1 MGIQVEKFK
10 NDLIMLV
17 NNCQL
22 DIAIAYYVLK
32 DVLNITE
39 KEYSRYLAKEQQTA
53 LEEKE

>member
-53 LEEKE
+53 TEEKE